1 MFKNSTGCFVLEVST
16 ASRLK
21 IESVIET
28 RREKIKFQKPINWI
42 KHKIWSRQ
50 WGFETT
56 NLSFFRF
63 CSEGTNERVWFLKC
77 LQQRLLCSSLFW
89 VFKLLVVNCVYEFPK
104 NYFSNLGEIL
114 QNYLKNCLF
123 LSFSSSVVVKIE
135 AFSKNYSLYELDIK
149 TLYKLL
155 LLDIV

>member
-1 MFKNSTGCFVLEVST
+1 M
-16 ASRLK
+16 
-21 IESVIET
+21 
-28 RREKIKFQKPINWI
+28 
-42 KHKIWSRQ
+42 
-50 WGFETT
+50 
-56 NLSFFRF
+56 
-63 CSEGTNERVWFLKC
+63 
-77 LQQRLLCSSLFW
+77 
-89 VFKLLVVNCVYEFPK
+89 FKLLVVNCVYEFPK